1 MITMEF
7 LSHLSKTP
15 GIGGR
20 IKTKP
25 EDFIVEEIGTNGIV
39 FEVDK
44 GIRCTDGT
52 GNYTHFILQKQDWT
66 TEGAIRRIAKELRI
80 SPRRFNYAGN
90 KDKNSIST
98 QIVSVF
104 KVDAAELLSLNLKD
118 IRINGAWV
126 AKDKV
131 HLGELLGNRFTIK
144 VIDTKDSERV
154 TDIYS
159 EIDGRFPNYFGEQR
173 FGSNRKNTHII
184 GEYLLRGRADK
195 AVLTFLCDSEGEEN
209 EEARAARKSLQ
220 ETLNFS
226 TALKNFPSY
235 LKLERSML
243 DYLSKN
249 QNDYVGALRRL
260 PRATLLM
267 FIHAFQSYIF
277 NRLLSDRIREGE
289 IRKEDGEY
297 FCGEN
302 AYGFPDISKRN
313 EEKWLVGKLIGYESK
328 LNERE
333 NALLKELEIKQ
344 SDFKLRII
352 PEISSKGN
360 FRTLFAPLKDF
371 SFSNDTFRFS
381 LPAGSYATVALR
393 EFIDIKKH
401 SD

>member
-1 MITMEF
+1 MEF
-7 LSHLSKTP
+7 LSYLSNTP

-20 IKTKP
+20 IKEKP
-25 EDFIVEEIGTNGIV
+25 EDFIVEEIGTNGVV

-44 GIRCTDGT
+44 ESKRENENGS
-52 GNYTHFILQKQDWT
+52 YTHFILQKREWT

-80 SPRRFNYAGN
+80 SQRRFNYAGN
-90 KDKNSIST
+90 KDKDSIST
-98 QIVSVF
+98 QLVSVF
-104 KVDAAELLSLNLKD
+104 RVEPARLLSLNLKD
-118 IRINGAWV
+118 IRINGAWL
-126 AKDKV
+126 ARDKV
-131 HLGELLGNRFTIK
+131 HLGELLGNRFAIRVK
-144 VIDTKDSERV
+144 GAKDGEIVER
-154 TDIYS
+154 IYN
-159 EIDGRFPNYFGEQR
+159 EINGRFPNYFGEQR

-195 AVLTFLCDSEGEEN
+195 AVLTFLCDNEGEEN
-209 EEARAARKSLQ
+209 EEARMTRESLR

-226 TALKNFPSY
+226 DALKNFPYY

-249 QNDYVGALRRL
+249 QSDYVGALRRL

-267 FIHAFQSYIF
+267 FIHAFQSYLF

-289 IRKEDGEY
+289 IRREEGEY

-302 AYGFPDISKRN
+302 AYGFPDLSKRDG
-313 EEKWLVGKLIGYESK
+313 KWLVGKLIGYESN

-333 NALLKELEIKQ
+333 SALLKELEIKQ
-344 SDFKLRII
+344 SDFKLRIM
-352 PEISSKGN
+352 PEISSKGS

-371 SFSNDTFRFS
+371 FFSNDTFRFS
-381 LPAGSYATVALR
+381 LPAGSYATAALR
-393 EFIDIKKH
+393 EFIDDKKQ